1 MSRQVNRDLFYKLTS
16 DLSDERVQSAIALIT
31 ELNELAV
38 EENAK
43 EWEYV
48 LGRLVRG
55 LASSNKSARL
65 GFSLCLTEVA
75 AAALEKGLIG
85 SANEYL
91 ERLEGALPVDK
102 VKNGKEERG
111 QLFGRMFGL
120 QAMLN
125 EPLFS
130 RVFVTADGQIQ
141 QDFALLFMQRLVQL
155 ALMKAWLRQPCLFTL
170 YQVIERL
177 APRATD
183 AEFLRAVLTL
193 LDEHSLTH
201 TSEGLAV
208 YLFLQNQCPE
218 TKRLLEETK
227 IFDSLALVKRWKG
240 DNPLAKGNAKA
251 LASVLKDDAL
261 TEGDGSKQKG
271 VWTPRLHFVW
281 DLLLPL
287 LVTEKALPDSHAH
300 VSKKRK
306 TGKKTKSVESGMLS
320 FAEFWQV
327 VVDESFFSEKA
338 SSERKY
344 LGILI
349 MEKAV
354 NCVPSSVVQ
363 EIFSKNALRTL
374 INQSSE
380 TTRHLH
386 KLSVN
391 FLKTVVTVCEMD
403 AAKLV
408 PVLSAIWFG
417 PNGTINFDKL
427 TKSKTADSL
436 VTAKS
441 LTATELA
448 HFVILL
454 LQQLEDEDTD
464 MPKIKF
470 ILDTLLHIVR
480 AHKWK
485 AHSSWTNPLLLA
497 LVRYSFFSAPNHL
510 AQKSEEITTLSRERL
525 FSVLGELIPLSKHDM
540 DAPSWA
546 YAALELLLEE
556 KEKQPLAVQLDA
568 ELETVT
574 SHALEILQKII
585 QKSAKA
591 PNENP
596 QLFGLEL
603 LLAVSILQ
611 VHAGDV
617 DSASTLEELTSF
629 YESAAQGADNG
640 LVGITEILLSL
651 VAQKKSMLR
660 KLTLVV
666 WESFIDKV
674 GRDELDLL
682 LNTLSARENKAG
694 FAQLFEGADEYEE
707 LSSDE
712 AGTDNEN
719 HSSQSGQESSDES
732 SEQEENYSDEDVAK
746 IDKEATSA
754 LAHALRL
761 PDNIVDEDG
770 NVGFEEMD
778 DEEEEEE
785 SMDDEAMMQLDGQLS
800 EIFKRRK
807 DALNKI
813 PTGNQRKIEAKESRD
828 SVIAFKHRVVDML
841 EIYCRNVERS
851 VNKNK
856 KLSVTMSANML
867 SMTEPMVKA
876 IQQTVDRPLAEKISK
891 LLKNN
896 ICKMKPAA
904 YKDFSNEISKE
915 SVLSSLESVHSA
927 ILSPKPGQFPQIFF
941 SACSST
947 SLFLSKVLIAMKDD
961 PSTSEQLID
970 MYSTTMKH
978 WNASGKFGP
987 NFFIDFINWL
997 ASKKSKN

>member
-1 MSRQVNRDLFYKLTS
+1 MARQVNRDLFYKLTS

-38 EENAK
+38 EENGK

-75 AAALEKGLIG
+75 AAALENGHIG
-85 SANEYL
+85 SAEEYL
-91 ERLEGALPVDK
+91 ERLEAALPVDK

-130 RVFVTADGQIQ
+130 RVFVAGDGQIQ
-141 QDFALLFMQRLVQL
+141 QAFAHQFMQRLVQL
-155 ALMKAWLRQPCLFTL
+155 ALTKAWLRQPCLFTL

-183 AEFLRAVLTL
+183 TEFLRAVLTL
-193 LDEHSLTH
+193 LDEHNLTH
-201 TSEGLAV
+201 TSEGLAI
-208 YLFLQNQCPE
+208 YLFLQNKCPE
-218 TKRLLEETK
+218 IKRILDETK
-227 IFDSLALVKRWKG
+227 IFDALPLVKRWKA

-261 TEGDGSKQKG
+261 IEGDGPKQKG

-287 LVTEKALPDSHAH
+287 LAEEKVSPDTH
-300 VSKKRK
+300 VHIAKKRK
-306 TGKKTKSVESGMLS
+306 TGKKPKSAESGMLS
-320 FAEFWQV
+320 FGEFWQV

-344 LGILI
+344 LGVLI

-354 NCVPSSVVQ
+354 RSVPSSLVQ
-363 EIFSKNALRTL
+363 DIFSKNALRTL

-391 FLKTVVTVCEMD
+391 FLKAIVSACETD
-403 AAKLV
+403 ASKVV
-408 PVLSAIWFG
+408 PVLTAIWFG

-427 TKSKTADSL
+427 TKSKTTDSL

-448 HFVILL
+448 QLVTLL
-454 LQQLEDEDTD
+454 LQQLEHENTD
-464 MPKIKF
+464 ISKIKF
-470 ILDTLLHIVR
+470 ILDTLLHVIR

-485 AHSSWTNPLLLA
+485 AHLSWTNPLLLA
-497 LVRYSFFSAPNHL
+497 LVRYAFFSAPSHL
-510 AQKSEEITTLSRERL
+510 SEQSEEIITLSRERL

-540 DAPSWA
+540 GAPSWA
-546 YAALELLLEE
+546 YATLELLLQE
-556 KEKQPLAVQLDA
+556 KEKHPLALQLDA

-574 SHALEILQKII
+574 SNALKILRKII
-585 QKSAKA
+585 NKSTKS

-603 LLAVSILQ
+603 LLSVSILQ

-617 DSASTLEELTSF
+617 DSASTLEELASF
-629 YESAAQGADNG
+629 YESATQGADNG

-674 GRDELDLL
+674 GKEELELL

-707 LSSDE
+707 LGSDE
-712 AGTDNEN
+712 AGTDNEDQ
-719 HSSQSGQESSDES
+719 SSESNEDSSDEVS
-732 SEQEENYSDEDVAK
+732 DQEDYSDEDVAK

-761 PDNIVDEDG
+761 PDNILDEDG

-785 SMDDEAMMQLDGQLS
+785 SMDDEAMMELDGQLS

-841 EIYCRNVERS
+841 EIYCKNVERS
-851 VNKNK
+851 VTKNK
-856 KLSVTMSANML
+856 KLSATMSANML
-867 SMTEPMVKA
+867 SMAEPMVKA
-876 IQQTVDRPLAEKISK
+876 IQQTLDRPLAEKISK
-891 LLKNN
+891 LLKNSV
-896 ICKMKPAA
+896 CKMKPAA
-904 YKDFSNEISKE
+904 YKEFTSEINEE
-915 SVLSSLESVHSA
+915 SILTSLENVHAA
-927 ILSPKPGQFPQIFF
+927 ILSPKPGQFPQLFF

-961 PSTSEQLID
+961 PSTSEQVIGI
-970 MYSTTMKH
+970 YSTTMKH
-978 WNASGKFGP
+978 WNVSGKFGP